1 MENQSIKQKFK
12 FKDNNSFIYINN
24 TPKMLRLS
32 ATPVITNL
40 SKKNIHINKNNNNNN
55 DKFLFK
61 KKPYINFNF
70 NLIQNKNM
78 NNKRIRTITPN
89 LKLREIVNQKIREN
103 NIHNFNNIKC
113 KTELPDIFNIN
124 PNHNKSYIHTDY
136 NIKKKETNDNM
147 DRQLKLIF
155 VMKNKINELNKIIR
169 EKDQEIY
176 NLKNGEIIYGSINTI
191 NKEKNINNNNNISEN
206 KNISDNS
213 DNKKEYKNISRDKNL
228 NNIKNE
234 NNRFKKIKK
243 ENKDFKDNN
252 KLGPITKKY
261 NETLANNMK
270 EIQNL
275 KKMINGLEEK
285 YQQELKKNKDIT
297 QKYSYI
303 RNSTIGF
310 NSSLMQNQQKMKDK
324 EKIIELEE
332 QINQYKIR
340 DQNKKKLRVT
350 KTELKIISSDIK
362 NKEKVI
368 LTDDEYSNIQ
378 ICLNALI
385 KINQINEENIKKGI
399 KEMTFSNINIIKI
412 TNNICNLLKISNS
425 SLISNFINDYLIK
438 NNKNNLYNFSF
449 KELNKYD
456 ISNSDNINYNLN
468 SFLKER
474 CITYDYKKKKK
485 ISIYYLRHI
494 YQEFCFKNN
503 KLNNEKEFFN
513 IVYTCKKN
521 NYSSNIYDIFY
532 DNLITHDENDD
543 KINEKMVKNF
553 IDSLMNEELEKYMEE
568 QKEKEK
574 LEDMSKQKKNN
585 KKFDFSPLNSEMND
599 NDNINYINDDDL
611 TI

>member
-40 SKKNIHINKNNNNNN
+40 SKKNIHINKNNNNN

-191 NKEKNINNNNNISEN
+191 NKEKNINTNNNISEN

-275 KKMINGLEEK
+275 KKMITGLEEK

-303 RNSTIGF
+303 RNSTIRF

-543 KINEKMVKNF
+543 KINEKIVKNF

>member
-599 NDNINYINDDDL
+599 NINYINDDDL

>member
-191 NKEKNINNNNNISEN
+191 NKEKNINNNNISEN

-275 KKMINGLEEK
+275 KKMITGLEEK